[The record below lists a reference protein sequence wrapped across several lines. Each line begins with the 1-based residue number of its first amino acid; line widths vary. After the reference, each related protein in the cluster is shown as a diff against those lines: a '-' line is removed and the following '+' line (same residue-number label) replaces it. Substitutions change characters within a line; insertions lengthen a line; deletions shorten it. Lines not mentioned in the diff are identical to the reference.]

1 MKRSILTGWLCSLLA
16 LFGACDLI
24 AQRELRPGESTVE
37 DVRKLMGKPETI
49 WEEADGRQVY
59 EYVRGPEGTDTWMVE
74 IGADGR
80 YRGMTNALAADNLA
94 RVRPGMSRDD
104 VRRLL
109 GKPGSETPFPAR
121 DEVVWSWRVQGEM
134 TTSVMFNVHMG
145 PDGRVTQTS
154 RTLDPQR
161 FDGYS

>member
-16 LFGACDLI
+16 LFGACDFV

-59 EYVRGPEGTDTWMVE
+59 EYVRGPEGTETWMVE

-80 YRGMTNALAADNLA
+80 YRGMTNALAAENLA
-94 RVRPGMSRDD
+94 RVRAGMSRDD
-104 VRRLL
+104 LRRLL
-109 GKPGSETPFPAR
+109 GKPGSEASFPAR
-121 DEVVWSWRVQGEM
+121 SELVWTWRVRGEM
-134 TTSVMFNVHMG
+134 TTSEMFHAHLG
-145 PDGRVTQTS
+145 PDGRVTRTS
-154 RTLDPQR
+154 RTPDPR
-161 FDGYS
+161 LINASG